1 MNKKVKTLFILCS
14 TILFISGCN
23 KDSKTENDNSLKKQ
37 NQNYHNK
44 DKPKKETKIEEI
56 HEGISLDKMQSAD
69 ETLTTKKNGVD
80 TDIWFLNTG
89 MSDSILIKDHEEF
102 MLIDTGDNNDSEVL
116 KKAFKEKGVKNLKYL
131 ILTSW
136 DYDAIGSVKEVFNN
150 CTVNQIIA
158 PNITPNASNYGKG
171 AFSFIKSI
179 NKNIEVPKVEGESH
193 ILDISEFKIHNV
205 NSNSNEENGQ
215 SLVIEF
221 NSSNTKALF
230 TSDIL
235 APQEKN
241 ILSTIGKLALL
252 KVARHGASDTTT
264 NEFLKITMP
273 EYSVILTGDATDL
286 ANSEK
291 IDSSEVESRLNK
303 INSKI
308 FKTNKNGEIHFKID
322 NSGLYHTKNI

>member
-1 MNKKVKTLFILCS
+1 M
-14 TILFISGCN
+14 
-23 KDSKTENDNSLKKQ
+23 
-37 NQNYHNK
+37 
-44 DKPKKETKIEEI
+44 
-56 HEGISLDKMQSAD
+56 
-69 ETLTTKKNGVD
+69 
-80 TDIWFLNTG
+80 
-89 MSDSILIKDHEEF
+89 
-102 MLIDTGDNNDSEVL
+102 
-116 KKAFKEKGVKNLKYL
+116 

-136 DYDAIGSVKEVFNN
+136 DYDAIGSIKEVFNN

-158 PNITPNASNYGKG
+158 PNITPNASNYGKE

-179 NKNIEVPKVEGESH
+179 NKGIEVPKIEGENH
-193 ILDISEFKIHNV
+193 ILDVSEFKIYNV
-205 NSNSNEENGQ
+205 NSNSSEENGQ
-215 SLVIEF
+215 SLVIEL

-241 ILSTIGKLALL
+241 ILPNIDRLNLL

-264 NEFLKITMP
+264 DAFLTVTMP
-273 EYSVILTGDATDL
+273 EYSVILTGNITDL
-286 ANSEK
+286 SNSEK

-308 FKTNKNGEIHFKID
+308 FKTNNSGEVHFKID

>member
-1 MNKKVKTLFILCS
+1 MNKKAKTLFILCS

-23 KDSKTENDNSLKKQ
+23 KDLKTENDNNLKKQ
-37 NQNYHNK
+37 NQNYYNK
-44 DKPKKETKIEEI
+44 DKPKKNTKTEKI
-56 HEGISLDKMQSAD
+56 HEGISLDKMQSAN

-102 MLIDTGDNNDSEVL
+102 MLIDTGDTNDSEVL

-136 DYDAIGSVKEVFNN
+136 DYDAIGSIKEVFNN

-158 PNITPNASNYGKG
+158 PNITPNASNYGKE

-179 NKNIEVPKVEGESH
+179 NKNIEVPKIEGENH
-193 ILDISEFKIHNV
+193 ILDVSEFKIYNV

-215 SLVIEF
+215 SLVIEL

-241 ILSTIGKLALL
+241 ILPNIDRLNLL

-264 NEFLKITMP
+264 DEFLTVTMP
-273 EYSVILTGDATDL
+273 EYSVILTGNITDL

-308 FKTNKNGEIHFKID
+308 FKTNDNGEVHFKID